1 MPGFSIRNPFFI
13 IVVCLVL
20 LVIGVTS
27 LVRMPV
33 DLFPSINLPEVVV
46 ATFYSGMPPQ
56 DIETDITDPLERFF
70 TLASGIDHM
79 ESRSLLGVSIIRVYF
94 QPGTNADADVTELS
108 NLALADL
115 KRLPPGTLPPVVLKF
130 DASSLPVAL
139 VTVKGEGLNETQLH
153 DYAQFQIRNQIAV
166 VKGAEIPPPFG
177 GKYRQI
183 MVYVDPYKLTSRQL
197 SPMDVVSA
205 VNNSNLILPAGDVK
219 IGSNDYYVYS
229 NSLVDNMK
237 QLGQVPVKTAGT
249 SWVSVDDLGQAE
261 DANQIQYN
269 LVRVDGQRSCYIPI
283 MKQGGDTNT
292 IDVVNGVRALVGHLY
307 DIPKQ
312 MSANV
317 VFDQSVYV
325 KEALKTVLHEG
336 VIGLALTSLMI
347 LIFLGS
353 VRATT
358 AVLLSIPLSAL
369 ATFVVLY
376 MWSSTVNTMILA
388 GLALAFSRVI
398 DNSVISL
405 ENIYRHL
412 EMGAKPMVAAEIG
425 GAEVNLAVLAA
436 TLVDV
441 VDFFP
446 VTFLYG
452 VSKFLFSALAL
463 AFCLS
468 LLASFVVAMTVIP
481 LFCSRF
487 LKAVPHGGEHGQ
499 KEKDGEY
506 EVEPTTAVG
515 HSWWDRFNAGFN
527 RMFNRI
533 LDFYEVWVRRAVQRP
548 GLTVAVLS
556 GVFLLSLAIYPLLG
570 LAFFPQTDAGQFTIN
585 LKVPTGT
592 RIEVTEEY
600 VAKVEDLI
608 RHAIDPKDLKM
619 VVSNLGVVP
628 DFSSLYTTNAGP
640 YTATVQVALQ
650 DGHSKSSFEYMDR
663 VQKEMAKQFPDI
675 RTFFSSG
682 SMVDAVLNMGMPA
695 PIDVQVSSPD
705 LHQIYGVA
713 QDLASQIRSLPGV
726 GEVYIPQDLN
736 YPALRLDVDRVHAG
750 ELGLTQ
756 KDVVDNVITALNSN
770 YMIAPNYWVDH
781 KSGNDYYLT
790 VQYFEKGRAAIHNM
804 TDLGQIPLRA
814 QASAKPD
821 ISCGPAQMNPVSFK
835 PMRMTDPLKSAW
847 ACGQA
852 IPDSK
857 RAHPPEF
864 SGPARPVTVLDNVV
878 RVKFVQTPTEVD
890 HYQIQRVLDV
900 YVTPAGEDLGSVTN
914 RIKRIVQD
922 TKMPANVRVNLRGM
936 VEGMNASFKS
946 FGLGF
951 LLSFVLLF
959 LILTAQFKSFVDPF
973 LIMLAIPMGFVGV
986 LIILPLTGSTLNVMS
1001 LMGVLMLVGIADSN
1015 SILIVD
1021 FAHNLEKQGLSPADA
1036 VITACRVRLRPILM
1050 TSLATIIGMIPMALK
1065 LGTGAEQYAPMAK
1078 AIIGGLTSSV
1088 VLTIFIVPA
1097 AYLLVYGKRNQDA
1110 AMASPTETAE

>member
-1 MPGFSIRNPFFI
+1 MPRFSVRNPYFI

-20 LVIGVTS
+20 VVIGVTS
-27 LVRMPV
+27 LARMPV
-33 DLFPSINLPEVVV
+33 DLFPPINLPEVVV

-139 VTVKGEGLNETQLH
+139 VTVKGVGLNETQLH

-166 VKGAEIPPPFG
+166 VPGAEIPPPFG
-177 GKYRQI
+177 GNYRQI
-183 MVYVDPYKLTSRQL
+183 MVYVDPYKLLSRQL
-197 SPMDVVSA
+197 SPMDVVGA

-219 IGSNDYYVYS
+219 IGLNDYYVYS
-229 NSLVDNMK
+229 NSLVDTMK
-237 QLGQVPVKTAGT
+237 QLAEVPIKTVGA
-249 SWVSVDDLGQAE
+249 SWVSVNDVGKAE
-261 DANQIQYN
+261 DSHQIQYN
-269 LVRVDGQRSCYIPI
+269 VVRVDSQRSCYIPI
-283 MKQGGDTNT
+283 MKQGGNTNT
-292 IDVVNGVRALVGHLY
+292 IDVVNGIRKLVGHLY
-307 DIPKQ
+307 DIPKHLVTD
-312 MSANV
+312 V

-325 KEALKTVLHEG
+325 KEAIRTVLHEG
-336 VIGLALTSLMI
+336 LLGLILTSLMI

-353 VRATT
+353 FRATS

-369 ATFVVLY
+369 ATFVVLFL
-376 MWSSTVNTMILA
+376 MGSTVNTMILG

-412 EMGAKPMVAAEIG
+412 EMGAAPIVAAEVG

-446 VTFLYG
+446 VVFLYG
-452 VSKFLFSALAL
+452 VAKFLFSALAL

-487 LKAVPHGGEHGQ
+487 LKAVPHAAEHPH
-499 KEKDGEY
+499 KEY
-506 EVEPTTAVG
+506 EIEPTSAVD
-515 HSWWDRFNAGFN
+515 HSWGHRFNASFNRGFN
-527 RMFNRI
+527 RV
-533 LDFYEVWVRRAVQRP
+533 LDFYEHWVRRALERP
-548 GLTVAVLS
+548 GVTVAALS
-556 GVFLLSLAIYPLLG
+556 GIFVASLAIYPFLG
-570 LAFFPQTDAGQFTIN
+570 LAFFPKTDAGQFTIN

-592 RIEVTEEY
+592 RIENTEQY
-600 VAKVEDLI
+600 VSNVEQLI
-608 RHAIDPKDLKM
+608 RHTVDPKDLKM
-619 VVSNLGVVP
+619 VVSNIGVVP

-640 YTATVQVALQ
+640 YTATIQVALNEPQ
-650 DGHSKSSFEYMDR
+650 QLTSFEYMDQI
-663 VQKEMAKQFPDI
+663 QKAMASQFPDI

-682 SMVDAVLNMGMPA
+682 SMVDAILNMGMPA
-695 PIDVQVSSPD
+695 PIDIQVSSPD
-705 LHQIYGVA
+705 LPQIYGVA
-713 QDLASQIRSLPGV
+713 QDLAARIRNVPGV
-726 GEVYIPQDLN
+726 GEIYIPQDMN
-736 YPALRLDVDRVHAG
+736 YPALRLDVDRVHAA

-770 YMIAPNYWVDH
+770 YMIAPNYWVDR

-790 VQYFEKGRAAIHNM
+790 VQYFEHGPAAIHNLI
-804 TDLGQIPLRA
+804 DLGQIPLRA
-814 QASAKPD
+814 QSNGKNTD
-821 ISCGPAQMNPVSFK
+821 NGCGPLPGRRALRPAAFADPPK
-835 PMRMTDPLKSAW
+835 PAW
-847 ACGQA
+847 TCGKYLPGSRPIQ
-852 IPDSK
+852 PRKVQSQ
-857 RAHPPEF
+857 
-864 SGPARPVTVLDNVV
+864 ARPVTVLDNVV
-878 RVKFVQTPTEVD
+878 KVKYVETPTEVD
-890 HYQIQRVLDV
+890 HHQIQRVIDL
-900 YVTPAGEDLGSVTN
+900 YVTPSGEDLGRVTHA
-914 RIKRIVQD
+914 IKDIVGEANL
-922 TKMPANVRVNLRGM
+922 PANVRVNLRGM
-936 VEGMNASFKS
+936 VEGMEASFKS

-959 LILTAQFKSFVDPF
+959 LILTAQFKSFIDPL

-986 LIILPLTGSTLNVMS
+986 LIILPLTHSTLNVMS

-1021 FAHNLEKQGLSPADA
+1021 FAHNLERQGLSPADA

-1065 LGTGAEQYAPMAK
+1065 LGTGAEQYTPMAR

-1088 VLTIFIVPA
+1088 LLTIFIVPA
-1097 AYLLVYGKRNQDA
+1097 AYLLVYGRNKERGGQ
-1110 AMASPTETAE
+1110 SLPAEPAQ

>member
-1 MPGFSIRNPFFI
+1 MPGFSIRNPYFI
-13 IVVCLVL
+13 IVICLVF

-27 LVRMPV
+27 LARMPV
-33 DLFPSINLPEVVV
+33 DLFPPINLPEVVV
-46 ATFYSGMPPQ
+46 ATFYSGMPPE

-70 TLASGIDHM
+70 TLASGVDHM
-79 ESRSLLGVSIIRVYF
+79 ESRSLLGVSIIKVYF
-94 QPGTNADADVTELS
+94 QPGTSPDADVTQLS

-153 DYAQFQIRNQIAV
+153 DFAQFQIRNQIAV
-166 VKGAEIPPPFG
+166 VPGAEIPGVFG
-177 GKYRQI
+177 GTYRQI
-183 MVYVDPYKLTSRQL
+183 MVYVDPYKLSSRQL
-197 SPMDVVSA
+197 SLMDVVHA
-205 VNNSNLILPAGDVK
+205 INDANLILPAGDVK
-219 IGSNDYYVYS
+219 MGPYDYFVYS
-229 NSLVDNMK
+229 NSLVDSMK
-237 QLGQVPVKTAGT
+237 QLGEVPLKVNGN
-249 SWVSVDDLGQAE
+249 SWVTVNDVGKAE
-261 DANQIQYN
+261 DSHQIQYN
-269 LVRVDGQRSCYIPI
+269 VVRIDGQRSAYIPI

-292 IDVVNGVRALVGHLY
+292 IAVVDGVRQLIKHLY

-312 MSANV
+312 MVTSI

-325 KEALKTVLHEG
+325 KEAIDTVLHEG
-336 VIGLALTSLMI
+336 FLGLILTSLMI

-353 VRATT
+353 FRATT

-369 ATFVVLY
+369 AAFVVLA
-376 MWSSTVNTMILA
+376 MMGGTINTMIL
-388 GLALAFSRVI
+388 GGMALAFSRVI

-412 EMGAKPMVAAEIG
+412 EMGAAPMVAAEVG
-425 GAEVNLAVLAA
+425 AAEVNLAVLAA

-446 VTFLYG
+446 VVFLYG
-452 VSKFLFSALAL
+452 VAKYLFSALAL

-468 LLASFVVAMTVIP
+468 LLASYVVAMTVIP

-487 LKAVPHGGEHGQ
+487 LKAVPHSAENDN
-499 KEKDGEY
+499 KEY
-506 EVEPTTAVG
+506 EVEPTNAASK
-515 HSWWDRFNAGFN
+515 SWMDRFNASFN
-527 RMFNRI
+527 RMFNKV
-533 LDFYEVWVRRAVQRP
+533 LDHYERSVRRALERP
-548 GLTVAVLS
+548 GLTVLVLS
-556 GVFLLSLAIYPLLG
+556 GVFLLSLAIYPLIG
-570 LAFFPQTDAGQFTIN
+570 LAFFPKTDAGQFTIN
-585 LKVPTGT
+585 MKVPTGT
-592 RIEVTEEY
+592 RIEVTDQY

-608 RHAIDPKDLKM
+608 RGAMDGKDLKRI
-619 VVSNLGVVP
+619 VSNIGVVP

-640 YTATVQVALQ
+640 YTATVQVQLN
-650 DGHSKSSFEYMDR
+650 DKHRLTSFEYMDR
-663 VQKEMAKQFPDI
+663 VQQKMASQFPEI

-682 SMVDAVLNMGMPA
+682 SMVDAILNTGKAA

-705 LHQIYGVA
+705 LDEIHGIAENLATQFRQIH
-713 QDLASQIRSLPGV
+713 GV
-726 GEVYIPQDLN
+726 GQVYVPQDMN

-770 YMIAPNYWVDH
+770 YMIAPNYWVDR

-790 VQYFEKGRAAIHNM
+790 VQFFEKGQGAIHNM
-804 TDLGQIPLRA
+804 ADLGQIPLRDTGA
-814 QASAKPD
+814 ARSLN
-821 ISCGPAQMNPVSFK
+821 CGPAKLGAGQP
-835 PMRMTDPLKSAW
+835 AW
-847 ACGQA
+847 SC
-852 IPDSK
+852 
-857 RAHPPEF
+857 
-864 SGPARPVTVLDNVV
+864 SGEGRPTTVLNNVVTVNQ
-878 RVKFVQTPTEVD
+878 VQTPTEID
-890 HYQIQRVLDV
+890 HYQIQRAVDI
-900 YVTPAGEDLGSVTN
+900 YVTPSGEDLGKVTSSIRDILAKTN
-914 RIKRIVQD
+914 V
-922 TKMPANVRVNLRGM
+922 PGNVRVNLRGM
-936 VEGMNASFKS
+936 VEGMEASFKS
-946 FGLGF
+946 FAFGF
-951 LLSFVLLF
+951 LISFVLLF

-1021 FAHNLEKQGLSPADA
+1021 FAHNLEKQGLSAKDA

-1065 LGTGAEQYAPMAK
+1065 MGTGAEQYAPMAK

-1088 VLTIFIVPA
+1088 LLTIFIVPA
-1097 AYLLVYGKRNQDA
+1097 AYLLVYGKRGEKNSA
-1110 AMASPTETAE
+1110 APVEATQG

>member
-1 MPGFSIRNPFFI
+1 MPGFSIRNPYFI
-13 IVVCLVL
+13 IVICLTL

-27 LVRMPV
+27 LARMPV
-33 DLFPSINLPEVVV
+33 DLFPPINLPEVVV
-46 ATFYSGMPPQ
+46 ATFYTGMPPE

-70 TLASGIDHM
+70 TLASGVDHM
-79 ESRSLLGVSIIRVYF
+79 ESRSMLGVSIIRVYF
-94 QPGTNADADVTELS
+94 QPGTSADADVSQLS

-166 VKGAEIPPPFG
+166 VPGAEIPGVFG
-177 GKYRQI
+177 GIYRQI
-183 MVYVDPYKLTSRQL
+183 MVYVDPYKLASRQL
-197 SPMDVVSA
+197 SVMDVVGA
-205 VNNSNLILPAGDVK
+205 VNDSNLILPAGDVK
-219 IGSNDYYVYS
+219 MGPYDYFVYS

-237 QLGQVPVKTAGT
+237 QLGDVPLKVKGN
-249 SWVSVDDLGQAE
+249 SWVTVNDVGKAE
-261 DANQIQYN
+261 DAHQIQYN
-269 LVRVDGQRSCYIPI
+269 IVRVDGQRSAYIPI

-292 IDVVNGVRALVGHLY
+292 IAVVDGVRQLIKHLY
-307 DIPKQ
+307 DIPQQ
-312 MSANV
+312 MKTSI

-325 KEALKTVLHEG
+325 KEAIDTVLHEG
-336 VIGLALTSLMI
+336 FLGLILTSLMI

-353 VRATT
+353 FRATS

-369 ATFVVLY
+369 AAFVVLA
-376 MWSSTVNTMILA
+376 MMGGTVNTMIL
-388 GLALAFSRVI
+388 GGMALAFSRVI

-412 EMGAKPMVAAEIG
+412 EMGAAPMIAAEVG
-425 GAEVNLAVLAA
+425 GQEVSLAVLAA

-446 VTFLYG
+446 VVFLYG
-452 VSKFLFSALAL
+452 VAKFLFSALAL

-487 LKAVPHGGEHGQ
+487 LKAVPHVEKQ
-499 KEKDGEY
+499 KDKENEY
-506 EVEPTTAVG
+506 DLEPTATTG
-515 HSWWDRFNAGFN
+515 HSWMERFNARFN
-527 RMFNRI
+527 RMFNKV
-533 LDFYEVWVRRAVQRP
+533 LDYYEHWVRRAVVRP
-548 GLTVAVLS
+548 GVTVAILS
-556 GVFLLSLAIYPLLG
+556 GVFLASLAIYPLLG
-570 LAFFPQTDAGQFTIN
+570 LAFFPKTDAGQFTIN

-592 RIEVTEEY
+592 RIEIANEY

-608 RHAIDPKDLKM
+608 RHEIEPKDFKRI
-619 VVSNLGVVP
+619 VSNIGVVP
-628 DFSSLYTTNAGP
+628 DFSSLYTTNSGP
-640 YTATVQVALQ
+640 YTATVQVALNEP
-650 DGHSKSSFEYMDR
+650 HRLSSFEYMDR
-663 VQKEMAKQFPDI
+663 VQKAMASQFPDI

-682 SMVDAVLNMGMPA
+682 SMVDAILNSGAPA

-705 LHQIYGVA
+705 LDQIYGIA
-713 QDLASQIRSLPGV
+713 QTLANRIREVHGV
-726 GEVYIPQDLN
+726 GQIYIPQDMN

-770 YMIAPNYWVDH
+770 YMIAPNYWVDR

-790 VQYFEKGRAAIHNM
+790 VQYFEHGDASIHNM
-804 TDLGQIPLRA
+804 ADLGQIPLRDPGNGA
-814 QASAKPD
+814 GMT
-821 ISCGPAQMNPVSFK
+821 CGPSGPPQPGTGHS
-835 PMRMTDPLKSAW
+835 SW
-847 ACGQA
+847 ACLG
-852 IPDSK
+852 
-857 RAHPPEF
+857 
-864 SGPARPVTVLDNVV
+864 GGRPTTVLKNVV
-878 RVKFVQTPTEVD
+878 DVKQVLTPTEVD
-890 HYQIQRVLDV
+890 HYQIQRAVDIF
-900 YVTPAGEDLGSVTN
+900 VTPNGEDLGRVTSSIRN
-914 RIKRIVQD
+914 ILATEKI
-922 TKMPANVRVNLRGM
+922 PSNVRVNLRGM
-936 VEGMNASFKS
+936 VQGMEASFKS
-946 FGLGF
+946 FAFGF
-951 LLSFVLLF
+951 LISFLLLF
-959 LILTAQFKSFVDPF
+959 LILTAQFKSFIDPF

-1021 FAHNLEKQGLSPADA
+1021 FAHNLEKQGMLPADA

-1097 AYLLVYGKRNQDA
+1097 AYLLVYGKRGAKEVANPTPGA
-1110 AMASPTETAE
+1110 AQ

>member
-1 MPGFSIRNPFFI
+1 MSRFSIRNPYFV
-13 IVVCLVL
+13 IVLCLAL
-20 LVIGVTS
+20 MVIGVTS

-33 DLFPSINLPEVVV
+33 DLFPTINLPEVVV

-79 ESRSLLGVSIIRVYF
+79 ESRSLLGVSIIKVYF

-130 DASSLPVAL
+130 DASSLPVCL
-139 VTVKGEGLNETQLH
+139 VTLKGEGLNQTQLH
-153 DYAQFQIRNQIAV
+153 DIGQFTIRNQIAV

-183 MVYVDPYKLTSRQL
+183 MVYVDPYKLASRQL
-197 SPMDVVSA
+197 SPMDVVNS
-205 VNNSNLILPAGDVK
+205 VNDSNLILPAGDVK
-219 IGSNDYYVYS
+219 IGPFDYYVYS
-229 NSLVDNMK
+229 NSLVDTMEE
-237 QLGQVPVKTAGT
+237 LGKLPIKTVRS
-249 SWVSVDDLGQAE
+249 SWVSVNDLGKAE

-269 LVRVDGQRSCYIPI
+269 LVRVDGQRSVYLPI

-292 IDVVNGVRALVGHLY
+292 IQVVDGIRDMIAHLY

-312 MSANV
+312 LKTAV
-317 VFDQSVYV
+317 VFDQSAYV
-325 KEALKTVLHEG
+325 REAIKTLLHEG
-336 VIGLALTSLMI
+336 FIGLVLTSLMI

-358 AVLLSIPLSAL
+358 AACLSIPLSAL
-369 ATFVVLY
+369 AAFVVLY
-376 MWSSTVNTMILA
+376 MMDSTINTMILA

-398 DNSVISL
+398 DNSVIAL
-405 ENIYRHL
+405 ENIYRHI
-412 EMGAKPMVAAEIG
+412 EMGVAPIVAAEVG
-425 GAEVNLAVLAA
+425 GAEVNMAVLAA

-446 VTFLYG
+446 VVFLYG

-481 LFCSRF
+481 LFCSRY
-487 LKAVPHGGEHGQ
+487 LKAVPHGEGHAPEEGEIGSATN
-499 KEKDGEY
+499 D
-506 EVEPTTAVG
+506 
-515 HSWWDRFNAGFN
+515 SWHDRFNVRFN
-527 RMFNRI
+527 RMFNRL
-533 LDFYEVWVRRAVQRP
+533 LDFYERWVRRAVQRP
-548 GLTVAVLS
+548 GLTVAALS

-570 LAFFPQTDAGQFTIN
+570 LAFFPRTDAGQFTIN

-592 RIEVTEEY
+592 RLEVTEEY

-608 RHAIDPKDLKM
+608 RHTVDARDLKM
-619 VVSNLGVVP
+619 VVSNLGVMP
-628 DFSSLYTTNAGP
+628 DFSALYTTNAGS
-640 YTATVQVALQ
+640 YTATVQVELQ
-650 DGHSKSSFEYMDR
+650 DSHHKSSFAYIDQVR
-663 VQKEMAKQFPDI
+663 KEMAQQLPDI

-682 SMVDAVLNMGMPA
+682 AMVDAVLNSGAPA
-695 PIDVQVSSPD
+695 PIDVQVSGPNLQVNYD
-705 LHQIYGVA
+705 VA
-713 QDLASQIRSLPGV
+713 QELARRIRAQPGV

-736 YPALRLDVDRVHAG
+736 YPGLQLNVDRVHAA

-770 YMIAPNYWVDH
+770 AMIAPNYWVDH
-781 KSGNDYYLT
+781 KSGNDYFMT
-790 VQYFEKGRAAIHNM
+790 VQYFETGQSAIHNIA
-804 TDLGQIPLRA
+804 DLTNIPIHAHNLREPTTLGA
-814 QASAKPD
+814 
-821 ISCGPAQMNPVSFK
+821 
-835 PMRMTDPLKSAW
+835 
-847 ACGQA
+847 
-852 IPDSK
+852 
-857 RAHPPEF
+857 
-864 SGPARPVTVLDNVV
+864 VV
-878 RVKFVQTPTEVD
+878 KLENIQTPTEVD
-890 HYQIQRVLDV
+890 HYQIQRVMDV
-900 YVTPAGEDLGSVTN
+900 YVAPAGEDLGKLTSKIQ
-914 RIKRIVQD
+914 RIMAD
-922 TKMPANVRVNLRGM
+922 TKVPNNVRLNLRGM
-936 VEGMNASFKS
+936 VQGMNASFKS

-951 LLSFVLLF
+951 LLSFMLLF
-959 LILTAQFKSFVDPF
+959 LILTAQFKSFIDPL

-986 LIILPLTGSTLNVMS
+986 LIILPLTHSTLNVMS

-1021 FAHNLEKQGLSPADA
+1021 FAHNLERQGLAPLDA

-1050 TSLATIIGMIPMALK
+1050 TSLATIIGMVPMALK
-1065 LGTGAEQYAPMAK
+1065 LGTGAEQYAPMAR

-1097 AYLLVYGKRNQDA
+1097 AYLLVYDKKKKTDPPAPIQEA
-1110 AMASPTETAE
+1110 QA